1 MACFAYIP
9 RMSITF
15 DKLAYVEHLKAGG
28 FTEQQAKTQ
37 AEALDTAFKE
47 SVATQHDID
56 LPRRDIKEME
66 QRITIRLGGMIVA
79 ATAFPAAIKFFS

>member
-1 MACFAYIP
+1 
-9 RMSITF
+9 MSITF
-15 DKLAYVEHLKAGG
+15 DKLAYVEHLKTGG

-56 LPRRDIKEME
+56 LLRRDMREME

-79 ATAFPAAIKFFS
+79 ATAFLTAIKFFS